1 MIQNTKSQKQYRK
14 KNSQKEYNLIQ
25 LTETAAKNF
34 KRIREDESLP
44 EDTPLRISVKGG
56 GCAGYEYVLE
66 FGQPTKRDLLF
77 ESEGLMIVIDRKS
90 HTIVDGLEIEW
101 SGDLS
106 APGPR
111 FQNPRAASTCG
122 CSTSF
127 SIKPQDEFDKPV
139 WMQ

>member
-1 MIQNTKSQKQYRK
+1 M
-14 KNSQKEYNLIQ
+14 IQ

-34 KRIREDESLP
+34 KRIREDEELS

-101 SGDLS
+101 SKDLS
-106 APGPR
+106 SPGPR

-127 SIKPQDEFDKPV
+127 SIKPTGVDNKPA
-139 WMQ
+139 WIQ